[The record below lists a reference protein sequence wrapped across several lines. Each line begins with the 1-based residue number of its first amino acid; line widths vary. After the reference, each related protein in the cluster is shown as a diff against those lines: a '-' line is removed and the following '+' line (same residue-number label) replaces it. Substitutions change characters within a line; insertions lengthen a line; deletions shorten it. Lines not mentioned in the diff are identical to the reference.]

1 MTRPH
6 HGVEHREGTLRLHD
20 GRRLR
25 WESLGRARDRAVLL
39 PGGRYFLRDLALMVR
54 GRRRLIAYDLRNRGE
69 SDAESNSAIRARGI
83 AQDVDDLLEVRN
95 LLELGALDLLGHSY
109 MAHILAHGVRRQP
122 AGVGLVVLLSPTP
135 PDPASLPPPAPPDET
150 ASRILAKLA
159 RWRATL
165 LPAGAD
171 PVDRC
176 RDFWRILRPLYVA
189 DPKHAAM
196 INWGRCEL
204 PNERGFLQYF
214 TAEVAP
220 SIAREPLDAARL
232 AHVTI
237 PLLVVHGRED
247 RSAPFAGAGAWA
259 RIWPRAQ
266 LLALDHVGHAPWLE
280 APDRVRSA
288 LAQFLVVETPPRT
301 DDP

>member
-25 WESLGRARDRAVLL
+25 WESLGGARDRPLLL
-39 PGGRYFLRDLALMVR
+39 PGGRYFLRDLALLVR
-54 GRRRLIAYDLRNRGE
+54 GRRHLIAYDLRNRGE
-69 SDAESNSAIRARGI
+69 SDAEIDSAIRARGI
-83 AQDVDDLLEVRN
+83 AQDVDDLSEVRD
-95 LLELGALDLLGHSY
+95 LLELGALDLLAHSY
-109 MAHILAHGVRRQP
+109 MAHIVAHGVRRQP
-122 AGVGLVVLLSPTP
+122 AGIGRVVLLSPSP
-135 PDPASLPPPAPPDET
+135 PDPASLPPATAPDET
-150 ASRILAKLA
+150 ATRVLAELA
-159 RWRATL
+159 CWRATL
-165 LPAGAD
+165 PPTVTD
-171 PVDRC
+171 PIDSC
-176 RDFWRILRPLYVA
+176 RAFWRILQPLYVA
-189 DPKHAAM
+189 DPQYAAM
-196 INWGRCEL
+196 IDWGRCEL